1 MRLSTMTG
9 KLISFEGIDG
19 SGKTMVI
26 QKVAHLLEN
35 RGQRVIVLQEP
46 GTTAIGK
53 AIRALLKSN
62 KKRSALTDLLLYE
75 ASRASLIEMELEP
88 SLSNHDF
95 VLMDRYIDSTVA
107 YQSYG
112 SGLPL
117 DIVQNLN
124 EVADNGH
131 TPDNRFLIDVDLE
144 TAQQRRNQREQT
156 SDSRDPFDT
165 EKQFAKRVYDGY
177 QEMVKQGILTPVANQ
192 DSELAAQQIIDMILD

>member
-1 MRLSTMTG
+1 MTG

-19 SGKTMVI
+19 SGKTTVI
-26 QKVAHLLEN
+26 QKVAYLLKN

-46 GTTAIGK
+46 GTTEIGK

-62 KKRSALTDLLLYE
+62 KKRSVLTDLLLYE
-75 ASRASLIEMELEP
+75 ASRASLVEMELEP
-88 SLSNHDF
+88 ALSNHDF

-112 SGLPL
+112 GGLPL

-124 EVADNGH
+124 AVAINGH
-131 TPDNRFLIDVDLE
+131 TPDNPFLIDVDLE
-144 TAQQRRNQREQT
+144 TARQRREQREQT

-165 EKQFAKRVYDGY
+165 ETQFAKRVYDGY
-177 QEMVKQGILTPVANQ
+177 QEMVKQGILTSVDNQ
-192 DSELAAQQIIDMILD
+192 DSESAARQIIDMIVD

>member
-1 MRLSTMTG
+1 MTG
-9 KLISFEGIDG
+9 KLISFEGVDG
-19 SGKTMVI
+19 SGKTTVI

-46 GTTAIGK
+46 GTTEIGQ

-75 ASRASLIEMELEP
+75 ASRASLIEMELAP
-88 SLSNHDF
+88 ALFNHDF

-112 SGLPL
+112 SGLSL

-124 EVADNGH
+124 EVAINGH
-131 TPDNRFLIDVDLE
+131 MPDNRFLIDVDLE

-165 EKQFAKRVYDGY
+165 ETQFAKRVYDGY
-177 QEMVKQGILTPVANQ
+177 QEMVKQGILTPVDNQ
-192 DSELAAQQIIDMILD
+192 DSELAAQQIIDMISD

>member
-1 MRLSTMTG
+1 MTG

-19 SGKTMVI
+19 SGKTTVI
-26 QKVAHLLEN
+26 QKVAYRLKN
-35 RGQRVIVLQEP
+35 RGQRVVVLQEP
-46 GTTAIGK
+46 GTTEIGK

-62 KKRSALTDLLLYE
+62 KKRSVLTDLLLYE

-88 SLSNHDF
+88 ALLNHDF

-112 SGLPL
+112 GGLPL
-117 DIVQNLN
+117 DIVRNLN
-124 EVADNGH
+124 AVAIDGH

-144 TAQQRRNQREQT
+144 TARQRREQREQT

-165 EKQFAKRVYDGY
+165 ETQFAKRVYDGY
-177 QEMVKQGILTPVANQ
+177 QEMVKQGILTSVDNQ
-192 DSELAAQQIIDMILD
+192 DSDLAARQIIDTILK

>member
-1 MRLSTMTG
+1 MAG

-19 SGKTMVI
+19 SGKTTVI
-26 QKVAHLLEN
+26 QKVAHLLKN
-35 RGQRVIVLQEP
+35 HGQRVAVMQEP
-46 GTTAIGK
+46 GTTEIGQ

-62 KKRSALTDLLLYE
+62 KKRSVLTDLLLYE
-75 ASRASLIEMELEP
+75 ASRASLVEMELEP
-88 SLSNHDF
+88 ALSNYDF

-112 SGLPL
+112 GGLPL

-124 EVADNGH
+124 TIAINGH

-144 TAQQRRNQREQT
+144 TARQRRAQREQT

-165 EKQFAKRVYDGY
+165 ETQFAKRVYDGY
-177 QEMVKQGILTPVANQ
+177 QDMVKQGVLTPVDNQ
-192 DSELAAQQIIDMILD
+192 NSELAARQIVDMISN

>member
-1 MRLSTMTG
+1 MTG

-19 SGKTMVI
+19 SGKTTVI
-26 QKVAHLLEN
+26 QKVAHLLKN

-46 GTTAIGK
+46 GTTEIGK

-62 KKRSALTDLLLYE
+62 KKRSVLTDLLLYE
-75 ASRASLIEMELEP
+75 ASRASLVEMELEP
-88 SLSNHDF
+88 ALSNHDF
-95 VLMDRYIDSTVA
+95 VLIDRYIDSTVA

-112 SGLPL
+112 GGLPL

-124 EVADNGH
+124 AVAINGY

-144 TAQQRRNQREQT
+144 TARQRREQREQT

-165 EKQFAKRVYDGY
+165 ETQFAKRVYDGY
-177 QEMVKQGILTPVANQ
+177 QDMVKQGVLTPVDNQ
-192 DSELAAQQIIDMILD
+192 DSELAARQIIDMIVD